1 VGVEISGV
9 VAERRRSA
17 TAPFLRSP
25 HAMLKFFHWFVPPA
39 LFFCL
44 SPVTAADL
52 HTLGNKMISGEVAEI
67 TDKYVALTTLSG
79 VVKTPLADI
88 LRIELQ
94 RESAIAAGVKYLDV
108 ELADGSVLHCGKVQ
122 LRGQAAE
129 LSLVS
134 LDSKLTIPLT
144 AISSILND
152 AQDPA
157 IRQEWQEKIVAK
169 KHNQD
174 ILAIRLNGV
183 LNGIDGTLADG
194 ANDKGLL
201 PFEYDSGGSRR
212 KREIDPARV
221 QGMVFL
227 RTLPTNAAAPV
238 CKLYDASQNVVIAAK
253 IELTDAGFSVTTVAG
268 PRIVFPKQA
277 VTRLDF
283 SNDKVVFLSDLK
295 PAELIEKTRQGR
307 KDSLH
312 LDKNLENGPLKIEGQ
327 TYAKGLAIH
336 AHTELVYNL
345 DGKYQKF
352 EVVIGMDDVVGN
364 EGLPLGRPLVKIEG
378 DGRELF
384 SQVITRRDK
393 RRDLP
398 PFDVKGV
405 RQLRIVV
412 TSTGLLDFGDH
423 VDLANAKLSK

>member
-1 VGVEISGV
+1 
-9 VAERRRSA
+9 
-17 TAPFLRSP
+17 
-25 HAMLKFFHWFVPPA
+25 MLKFSRWIAFSTW
-39 LFFCL
+39 LFWL
-44 SPVTAADL
+44 SRVTAADL
-52 HTLGNKMISGEVAEI
+52 HTLSNKIVSGEIAEI
-67 TDKYVALTTLSG
+67 TDKHVVMTTLSG
-79 VVKTPLADI
+79 IVNTPIADI
-88 LRIELQ
+88 LRIDLQ
-94 RESAIAAGVKYLDV
+94 RESAIPPGVKFLDV
-108 ELADGSVLHCGKVQ
+108 ELVDGSLLHCTKVQ
-122 LRGQAAE
+122 LKGPAVE
-129 LSLVS
+129 LSLTS
-134 LDSKLTIPLT
+134 ADLKLTVPLT

-152 AQDPA
+152 AQDSA
-157 IRQEWQEKIVAK
+157 IRQEWQDKIVVK
-169 KHNQD
+169 KRNQD

-183 LNGIDGTLADG
+183 LNGIDGTLADA

-201 PFEYDSGGSRR
+201 PFEYDSGGNRR

-227 RTLPTNAAAPV
+227 RTLPANAAAPV
-238 CKLYDASQNVVIAAK
+238 CKVYDASQNVVVASK
-253 IELTDAGFSVTTVAG
+253 IEVTSTGFTVTAVAG
-268 PRIVFPKQA
+268 PRITFPKPA

-295 PAELIEKTRQGR
+295 PAEHIEKSRQGR
-307 KDSLH
+307 KDTLH

-327 TYAKGLAIH
+327 TYSKGLAIH
-336 AHTELVYNL
+336 AHSELVYNL

-352 EVVIGMDDVVGN
+352 EVVIGMDDAVGN
-364 EGLPLGRPLVKIEG
+364 DGLPLGRPLVKIEA

-384 SQVITRRDK
+384 AQIITRKDK